1 MRVRRK
7 RMRAADAAAVQAGAP
22 DLTAAATP
30 FAATVEAVQ
39 PRALSPSPEPEHIG
53 ARGFESAEELSRSL
67 RHACAQRATEGS
79 QAHVTALCQHA
90 FKQAAD
96 HVRGESSN
104 VAAAFDAMVDQCPNA
119 IANAFTTSA
128 SADPGLKQMATEEG
142 IRALVEAEKVRLR
155 AALQNKHEQR
165 QHLLALQEQVAEQQA
180 AVEIVRQQR
189 ERDAAMR
196 KAQAGP
202 VWPDGLTSAPPNLHP
217 ACDGHTYQSDGHP
230 QAETDLTL
238 LVRPP
243 LPS

>member
-1 MRVRRK
+1 MDGMRVRRK
-7 RMRAADAAAVQAGAP
+7 RMRAADAAAVQGSAP

-30 FAATVEAVQ
+30 IAATVQAVQ
-39 PRALSPSPEPEHIG
+39 PRVSPSPEPELIG
-53 ARGFESAEELSRSL
+53 ARGFENAEELSRAL
-67 RHACAQRATEGS
+67 RHACAQRAAEGS

-104 VAAAFDAMVDQCPNA
+104 VAAAFYAMVDQCPNA

-128 SADPGLKQMATEEG
+128 SADPGSKQMATEQG

-155 AALQNKHEQR
+155 AALQNKREQR

-180 AVEIVRQQR
+180 VVEIVRQQR

-202 VWPDGLTSAPPNLHP
+202 VWPDGLTTAPPNLHP
-217 ACDGHTYQSDGHP
+217 ACDGHTYHSDGHP

-243 LPS
+243 S